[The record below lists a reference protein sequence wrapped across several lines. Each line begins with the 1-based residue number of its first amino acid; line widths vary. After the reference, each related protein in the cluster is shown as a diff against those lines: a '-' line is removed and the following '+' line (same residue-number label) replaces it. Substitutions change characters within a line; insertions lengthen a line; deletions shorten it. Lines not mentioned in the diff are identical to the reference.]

1 MTLCTAANSWRP
13 FLLGEK
19 RGTASISEG
28 FCFFQGL
35 STGLFFVF
43 LLTFDHDDLPVQ
55 FTHTKK
61 KKKQATI
68 KCVDIAGIIGLPY
81 VPSKSDVAL
90 YTNLTTYL

>member
-1 MTLCTAANSWRP
+1 MMTCQCSLH
-13 FLLGEK
+13 
-19 RGTASISEG
+19 I
-28 FCFFQGL
+28 Q
-35 STGLFFVF
+35 
-43 LLTFDHDDLPVQ
+43 
-55 FTHTKK
+55 KK